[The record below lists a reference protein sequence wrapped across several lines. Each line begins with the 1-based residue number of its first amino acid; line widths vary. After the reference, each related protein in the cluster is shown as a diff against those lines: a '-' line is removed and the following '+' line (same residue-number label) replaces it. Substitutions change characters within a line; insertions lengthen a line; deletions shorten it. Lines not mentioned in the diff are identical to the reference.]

1 MNRIEEKLAQLKEQ
15 NKKAFITYMT
25 AGMPDFDKMQEII
38 RTQEQAGTDIIEL
51 GIPFSDPVAD
61 GPVIQDASYHAIL
74 KGVNLKKDYSMKL
87 TLNFSY
93 HYYAVLDLQC

>member
-1 MNRIEEKLAQLKEQ
+1 MQHEQ
-15 NKKAFITYMT
+15 NRRKISTVKRTEQKAFITYMT

-74 KGVNLKKDYSMKL
+74 KGVNLKKVLEAMKKL
-87 TLNFSY
+87 RSAKLRFQSY
-93 HYYAVLDLQC
+93 L

>member
-1 MNRIEEKLAQLKEQ
+1 MSRIEEKLAQLKEQ

-74 KGVNLKKDYSMKL
+74 KGVNLKKVCS
-87 TLNFSY
+87 
-93 HYYAVLDLQC
+93 